1 MVSHHRLDRAPVRW
15 PCLAF
20 APSSNVTSC
29 VSPKSP
35 AGRHHPLLFHP
46 HKPTLT
52 TLLLSSVCLC
62 VFYSRYNHE
71 SYGAASMAAG
81 DRRNA
86 GKGLTVLGAVNGMRP
101 GTKAGRG
108 GVDGFAATA
117 EIDNSC
123 MQSREVWTG
132 TTYAL
137 AAGMILEARARA
149 VAAPLA
155 TTAAASDHRHQQ
167 DQQLPPVPLPLP
179 LPPQPLSSSRKE
191 TAGKSSIQQQQA
203 ANLPPS
209 TANMLL
215 HMAFTT
221 AKGVHDAG
229 WTSFGYWFATP
240 EAWEA
245 SGNFRSLGYMRPLA
259 VWAMQ
264 HALTVTIPNYG
275 TNNNTINSNDND
287 NNAVEGSKM

>member
-1 MVSHHRLDRAPVRW
+1 MYPLTS
-15 PCLAF
+15 PCM
-20 APSSNVTSC
+20 PST
-29 VSPKSP
+29 
-35 AGRHHPLLFHP
+35 AGRRHPPAFP
-46 HKPTLT
+46 PCTPTLT
-52 TLLLSSVCLC
+52 TSLVSDLIR
-62 VFYSRYNHE
+62 SRYNHD
-71 SYGAASMAAG
+71 SYGATASTTAG
-81 DRRNA
+81 DRRYA

-101 GTKAGRG
+101 GARAGKG
-108 GVDGFAATA
+108 GVNGFAATA

-149 VAAPLA
+149 MTAPQPCNNNSA
-155 TTAAASDHRHQQ
+155 AAASDDRRQQ
-167 DQQLPPVPLPLP
+167 DQP
-179 LPPQPLSSSRKE
+179 LPPPPLPSSSSKKQ
-191 TAGKSSIQQQQA
+191 TATH
-203 ANLPPS
+203 ANLTASPHHREPPS
-209 TANMLL
+209 ATQMLL

-221 AKGVHDAG
+221 AQGVHDAG

-264 HALTVTIPNYG
+264 HALTTSTRCST
-275 TNNNTINSNDND
+275 TNHNNMNSGNND
-287 NNAVEGSKM
+287 SIKM